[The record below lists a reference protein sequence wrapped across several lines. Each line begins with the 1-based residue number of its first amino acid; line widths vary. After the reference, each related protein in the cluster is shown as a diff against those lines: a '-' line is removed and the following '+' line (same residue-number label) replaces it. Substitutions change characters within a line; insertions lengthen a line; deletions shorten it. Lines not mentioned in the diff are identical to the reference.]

1 MQIGDDLKE
10 RKMYGKLHK
19 GSKAAGNRLG
29 KLEIHKKFVQMGKN
43 RENSSKH
50 KRTKKGDDREAARG
64 RVRK

>member
-10 RKMYGKLHK
+10 RKMYGKPQK
-19 GSKAAGNRLG
+19 
-29 KLEIHKKFVQMGKN
+29 QQGKN